1 MRLPVVMLTVFLI
14 SLGGC
19 QEPSAVQ
26 LLPDSNELEVTAI
39 SLADTNYAAG
49 QVDSL
54 AVLPGDQLRFAGQIT
69 INKVTYDG
77 PGAFR
82 THARARVL
90 FEDRNREVRHQF
102 RRFGYYGIDLGT
114 VTLDGSPMARVPH
127 RVLIRRLLADSIV
140 TAGVEYV
147 ADLSGEYLPNTIFT
161 WSAPAPDPISPFTAA
176 IRTPDALTVQS
187 PAGGSII
194 SRNRDLPLR
203 WTGRG
208 NLAIIISAYDPSTQR
223 VRPFLH
229 LRPRMNTG
237 GALLKAR
244 ILALLPHDRR
254 FWVFTFV
261 LANRDASLVLEGFQ
275 GGVLVQAASVYNSYV
290 ELR

>member
-1 MRLPVVMLTVFLI
+1 MKLPIVILTVFLI
-14 SLGGC
+14 FLAGC
-19 QEPSAVQ
+19 QEPSPVQ
-26 LLPDSNELEVTAI
+26 LLPDSNELELTAI
-39 SLADTNYAAG
+39 PLADTNYAVG
-49 QVDSL
+49 QVDSM

-77 PGAFR
+77 PGVFR

-90 FEDRNREVRHQF
+90 FEDRNREVRHQL

-114 VTLDGSPMARVPH
+114 VHLNGSPMARVPH
-127 RVLIRRLLADSIV
+127 RVPIRRILADSIV
-140 TAGVEYV
+140 MAGVEYT
-147 ADLSGEYLPNTIFT
+147 ADILEEYEPNTIYT
-161 WSAPAPDPISPFTAA
+161 WSAPAPDSISPFTAS
-176 IRTPDALTVQS
+176 IHTPDELTVQS

-208 NLAIIISAYDPSTQR
+208 NLAIIISAYDPGTRR

-229 LRPRMNTG
+229 LRPRTNTG
-237 GALLKAR
+237 VALLNAR
-244 ILALLPHDRR
+244 ILAMLPGDRR

-261 LANRDASLVLEGFQ
+261 LANRDTSLVVGGFQ
-275 GGVLVQAASVYNSYV
+275 GGVLIQAASVYNSYI